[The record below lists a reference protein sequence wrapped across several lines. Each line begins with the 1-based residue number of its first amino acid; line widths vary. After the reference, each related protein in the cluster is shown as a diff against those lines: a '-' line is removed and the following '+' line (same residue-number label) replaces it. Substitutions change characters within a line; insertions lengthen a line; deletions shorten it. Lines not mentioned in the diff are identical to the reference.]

1 MVFVYAQDCWLGRT
15 LGGTHGHELS
25 ASRHYLS
32 PVSVETLADPSPHG
46 AAPPRLLV
54 RPQNLSGEPLLHSP
68 SDELLLPRAAAR
80 VAGRAGRVQ
89 ISLRVCRQYA
99 ERHGDRDDPQPRPLP
114 AKHLDVA
121 GDVTAAPL
129 EPQPARLGGGRRE
142 ALRGAAL
149 WETESLLVLKS
160 EPYG

>member
-25 ASRHYLS
+25 RLCLKTLDLS

-89 ISLRVCRQYA
+89 ISLRKRG
-99 ERHGDRDDPQPRPLP
+99 EGLRR
-114 AKHLDVA
+114 
-121 GDVTAAPL
+121 
-129 EPQPARLGGGRRE
+129 GGVRG
-142 ALRGAAL
+142 GAAL
-149 WETESLLVLKS
+149 VCGGAA
-160 EPYG
+160 PGRVARAYG

>member
-89 ISLRVCRQYA
+89 ISLRKRG
-99 ERHGDRDDPQPRPLP
+99 EGLRR
-114 AKHLDVA
+114 
-121 GDVTAAPL
+121 
-129 EPQPARLGGGRRE
+129 GGVRG
-142 ALRGAAL
+142 GAAL
-149 WETESLLVLKS
+149 VCGGAA
-160 EPYG
+160 PGRVARAYG